1 MHCLLTRIIQ
11 NGVEHRGMR
20 EQIMTMANA
29 TTTGRDFTGRPT
41 APAIHPLSLILLLA
55 ATLRLPLAFWPN
67 FHHPDEIFQYL
78 EPAWRLL
85 GHDGVVSWEW
95 RYGMRGWLLPATMAG
110 PVALGDWLVPGGNG
124 SFVLPRLVAA
134 ISSLSIVV
142 SAWAFGD
149 RVSRTHAI
157 VAAGV
162 TAIWFE
168 LVYFAPHTLSEPLAT
183 AMIVPA
189 ALLLT
194 RPAPAWPELIAAGA
208 LLALAGLFR
217 FQYAPAIATLAIGA
231 CWHQPSR
238 LLPTMAGGLAV
249 LAVDALI
256 EAGCGAMPFAWL
268 VENVRQNLLHHRAA
282 EFGDLSAEAYVNC
295 LMSMWSVAA
304 APLLLA
310 LVSGWRRA
318 PLLLAVAVV
327 NIAVHSLI
335 GHKEYRFILLSIVLI
350 VIVAALG
357 SAEWIKMLRKSPNW
371 RRLAVPLVAG
381 GWILTSA
388 TLAITGAMPEYWRR
402 GVGASNLA
410 ADVRNDPQMCGLAL
424 DDTSYFLL
432 AGRDR
437 LAGAVPLFAFYKSDP
452 LASGDLAAAVTKAAP
467 AFNRV
472 LAFKV
477 RERQLP
483 PDFVPQQ
490 CAEVGGAEVCVYAR
504 SGDCHA
510 EAATP
515 FSINDVLVR
524 IDR

>member
-1 MHCLLTRIIQ
+1 M
-11 NGVEHRGMR
+11 
-20 EQIMTMANA
+20 
-29 TTTGRDFTGRPT
+29 
-41 APAIHPLSLILLLA
+41 
-55 ATLRLPLAFWPN
+55 
-67 FHHPDEIFQYL
+67 PDV
-78 EPAWRLL
+78 
-85 GHDGVVSWEW
+85 DVVS
-95 RYGMRGWLLPATMAG
+95 RG
-110 PVALGDWLVPGGNG
+110 
-124 SFVLPRLVAA
+124 
-134 ISSLSIVV
+134 
-142 SAWAFGD
+142 
-149 RVSRTHAI
+149 
-157 VAAGV
+157 
-162 TAIWFE
+162 
-168 LVYFAPHTLSEPLAT
+168 
-183 AMIVPA
+183 
-189 ALLLT
+189 
-194 RPAPAWPELIAAGA
+194 GA
-208 LLALAGLFR
+208 
-217 FQYAPAIATLAIGA
+217 
-231 CWHQPSR
+231 
-238 LLPTMAGGLAV
+238 
-249 LAVDALI
+249 
-256 EAGCGAMPFAWL
+256 
-268 VENVRQNLLHHRAA
+268 
-282 EFGDLSAEAYVNC
+282 
-295 LMSMWSVAA
+295 
-304 APLLLA
+304 LLLA